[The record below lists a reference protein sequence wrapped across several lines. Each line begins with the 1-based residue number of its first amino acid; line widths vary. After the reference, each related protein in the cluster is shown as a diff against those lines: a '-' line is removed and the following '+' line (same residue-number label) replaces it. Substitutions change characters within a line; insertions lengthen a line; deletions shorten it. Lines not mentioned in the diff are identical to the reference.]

1 MAQKKTAELSSSGSL
16 DTKSQRDEL
25 LNMYPDDLSAAA
37 TKAFALLMAL
47 DREKRGGQK
56 RRAEGTFVRDFF
68 SLLYEGKCRHSSV
81 GRAADL

>member
-1 MAQKKTAELSSSGSL
+1 MAQKKRQNLVPLEVWIP
-16 DTKSQRDEL
+16 KSQRDEL

-37 TKAFALLMAL
+37 TKAFALLMVL

-56 RRAEGTFVRDFF
+56 RRAERTFVRDFF